1 MNAETIVALT
11 INPSLDKST
20 TFTNLIAEQK
30 IRCEKPRY
38 DAGGGGV
45 NVSKA
50 IFKLGGSSTC
60 VLTSGGST
68 GEMLEELINKE
79 GIESIAI
86 KTKSWT
92 RENFIAFDNSTKS
105 QYRFGFPGN
114 EFSEE
119 ENDLI
124 STLTSSQKEVD
135 EEQWDAVIESKH
147 TLLDLN
153 LKELWH
159 YRDLLVLFVRRDF
172 VTVYKQTILGPL
184 WFFIQPIL
192 TTITFT
198 IIFGNVAQL
207 STDGAPKLVFY
218 MAGITLWNYFSTCL
232 TNVSGVFNANASIFG
247 KVYFPRLIM
256 PLTIVISNLMK
267 FGVQF
272 LLFICFVGYY
282 YFQGEIKPNTW
293 IAATPIV
300 IVLMALISMGIGL
313 ILSSMTTKYKDLNQL
328 ISFGVQLFMYATP
341 VIYPSSSVPLDYQ
354 WVVELNPLVGLFDYM
369 RFAYLG
375 VGEFT
380 ISDLVYPSIFSVFIL
395 AIGVLVFN
403 KTQKTFMD
411 TV

>member
-1 MNAETIVALT
+1 M
-11 INPSLDKST
+11 
-20 TFTNLIAEQK
+20 
-30 IRCEKPRY
+30 
-38 DAGGGGV
+38 
-45 NVSKA
+45 
-50 IFKLGGSSTC
+50 
-60 VLTSGGST
+60 
-68 GEMLEELINKE
+68 
-79 GIESIAI
+79 
-86 KTKSWT
+86 
-92 RENFIAFDNSTKS
+92 
-105 QYRFGFPGN
+105 
-114 EFSEE
+114 
-119 ENDLI
+119 
-124 STLTSSQKEVD
+124 SQKNTTA
-135 EEQWDAVIESKH
+135 EQWDSVIESRH
-147 TLLDLN
+147 SLFDIN

-184 WFFIQPIL
+184 WFFIQPLL

-207 STDGAPKLVFY
+207 STDGAPKVVFY
-218 MAGITLWNYFSTCL
+218 MAGITLWGYFSTCL
-232 TNVSGVFNANASIFG
+232 TTVSGVFNANAGIFG

-272 LLFICFVGYY
+272 LLFVCFVGY
-282 YFQGEIKPNTW
+282 FTLQNQIHPNSW
-293 IAATPIV
+293 ILLTPLI

-328 ISFGVQLFMYATP
+328 IGFGVQLFMYATP
-341 VIYPSSSVPLDYQ
+341 VIYPSSSVPSTYQ

-380 ISDLVYPSIFSVFIL
+380 ILDLVYPSLFSIVIL

>member
-1 MNAETIVALT
+1 MNQK
-11 INPSLDKST
+11 NT
-20 TFTNLIAEQK
+20 TA
-30 IRCEKPRY
+30 
-38 DAGGGGV
+38 
-45 NVSKA
+45 
-50 IFKLGGSSTC
+50 
-60 VLTSGGST
+60 
-68 GEMLEELINKE
+68 
-79 GIESIAI
+79 
-86 KTKSWT
+86 
-92 RENFIAFDNSTKS
+92 
-105 QYRFGFPGN
+105 
-114 EFSEE
+114 
-119 ENDLI
+119 
-124 STLTSSQKEVD
+124 
-135 EEQWDAVIESKH
+135 EQWDSVIESRH
-147 TLLDLN
+147 SLFDIN

-184 WFFIQPIL
+184 WFFIQPLL

-207 STDGAPKLVFY
+207 STDGAPKIIFY

-232 TNVSGVFNANASIFG
+232 TTVSGVFNANASIFG

-267 FGVQF
+267 FAVQF
-272 LLFICFVGYY
+272 LLFICFVV
-282 YFQGEIKPNTW
+282 YFTLHNQIQPNSW
-293 IAATPIV
+293 ILLTPFI
-300 IVLMALISMGIGL
+300 IILMALISMGIGL

-328 ISFGVQLFMYATP
+328 IGFGVQLFMYATP
-341 VIYPSSSVPLDYQ
+341 VIYPSSTVPLDYQ

-380 ISDLVYPSIFSVFIL
+380 ILDLVYPSIFSIVIL

>member
-1 MNAETIVALT
+1 M
-11 INPSLDKST
+11 
-20 TFTNLIAEQK
+20 
-30 IRCEKPRY
+30 
-38 DAGGGGV
+38 
-45 NVSKA
+45 
-50 IFKLGGSSTC
+50 
-60 VLTSGGST
+60 
-68 GEMLEELINKE
+68 
-79 GIESIAI
+79 
-86 KTKSWT
+86 
-92 RENFIAFDNSTKS
+92 
-105 QYRFGFPGN
+105 
-114 EFSEE
+114 
-119 ENDLI
+119 
-124 STLTSSQKEVD
+124 SQKNTTAEH
-135 EEQWDAVIESKH
+135 WDSVIESRH
-147 TLLDLN
+147 FLFDIN

-184 WFFIQPIL
+184 WFFIQPLL

-207 STDGAPKLVFY
+207 STDGAPKIIFY

-232 TNVSGVFNANASIFG
+232 TTVSGVFNANASIFG

-272 LLFICFVGYY
+272 LLFIGFVV
-282 YFQGEIKPNTW
+282 YFAFQNQIQPNNW
-293 IAATPIV
+293 ILLTPVV
-300 IVLMALISMGIGL
+300 IVLMAVISMGIGL

-328 ISFGVQLFMYATP
+328 IGFGVQLFMYATP
-341 VIYPSSSVPLDYQ
+341 VIYPSSSVPQDYQ

-369 RFAYLG
+369 RYAYLG

-380 ISDLVYPSIFSVFIL
+380 ILDLVYPSIFSIVIL

>member
-1 MNAETIVALT
+1 M
-11 INPSLDKST
+11 
-20 TFTNLIAEQK
+20 
-30 IRCEKPRY
+30 
-38 DAGGGGV
+38 
-45 NVSKA
+45 
-50 IFKLGGSSTC
+50 
-60 VLTSGGST
+60 
-68 GEMLEELINKE
+68 
-79 GIESIAI
+79 
-86 KTKSWT
+86 
-92 RENFIAFDNSTKS
+92 
-105 QYRFGFPGN
+105 
-114 EFSEE
+114 
-119 ENDLI
+119 
-124 STLTSSQKEVD
+124 SQKNTTA
-135 EEQWDAVIESKH
+135 EQWDSVIESRH
-147 TLLDLN
+147 SLFDIN

-184 WFFIQPIL
+184 WFFIQPLL

-207 STDGAPKLVFY
+207 STDGAPKVVFD
-218 MAGITLWNYFSTCL
+218 MAGITLWGYFATCL
-232 TNVSGVFNANASIFG
+232 TTVSGVFNANAGIFG

-272 LLFICFVGYY
+272 LLFVCFVGY
-282 YFQGEIKPNTW
+282 FTLQNQIHPNSW
-293 IAATPIV
+293 ILLTPLI

-328 ISFGVQLFMYATP
+328 IGFGVQLFMYATP
-341 VIYPSSSVPLDYQ
+341 VIYPSSSVPSAYQ

-380 ISDLVYPSIFSVFIL
+380 ILDLVYPSLFSIVIL

>member
-1 MNAETIVALT
+1 MN
-11 INPSLDKST
+11 
-20 TFTNLIAEQK
+20 
-30 IRCEKPRY
+30 
-38 DAGGGGV
+38 
-45 NVSKA
+45 
-50 IFKLGGSSTC
+50 
-60 VLTSGGST
+60 
-68 GEMLEELINKE
+68 
-79 GIESIAI
+79 
-86 KTKSWT
+86 KT
-92 RENFIAFDNSTKS
+92 
-105 QYRFGFPGN
+105 

-119 ENDLI
+119 ESNLSNKFS
-124 STLTSSQKEVD
+124 STQETENT
-135 EEQWDAVIESKH
+135 EQWDAVIESRH
-147 TLLDLN
+147 SLLDLN

-232 TNVSGVFNANASIFG
+232 TSVSGVFNVNASIFG

-272 LLFICFVGYY
+272 LLFICFVI
-282 YFQGEIKPNTW
+282 YFTLQNQIQPNNW
-293 IAATPIV
+293 IMLTPLI

-328 ISFGVQLFMYATP
+328 IGFGVQLFMYATP

-380 ISDLVYPSIFSVFIL
+380 ILDLVYPSIFSIVIL

>member
-1 MNAETIVALT
+1 MN
-11 INPSLDKST
+11 
-20 TFTNLIAEQK
+20 
-30 IRCEKPRY
+30 
-38 DAGGGGV
+38 
-45 NVSKA
+45 
-50 IFKLGGSSTC
+50 
-60 VLTSGGST
+60 
-68 GEMLEELINKE
+68 
-79 GIESIAI
+79 
-86 KTKSWT
+86 KT
-92 RENFIAFDNSTKS
+92 
-105 QYRFGFPGN
+105 

-119 ENDLI
+119 ESNLSNKFS
-124 STLTSSQKEVD
+124 STQETENT
-135 EEQWDAVIESKH
+135 EQWDAVIESRH
-147 TLLDLN
+147 SLLDLN

-172 VTVYKQTILGPL
+172 VTVYQQTILGPL

-232 TNVSGVFNANASIFG
+232 TSVSGVFNVNASIFG

-267 FGVQF
+267 FAVQF
-272 LLFICFVGYY
+272 LLFICFVV
-282 YFQGEIKPNTW
+282 YFTLHNQIQPNSW
-293 IAATPIV
+293 ILLTPFI
-300 IVLMALISMGIGL
+300 IILMALISMGIGL

-328 ISFGVQLFMYATP
+328 IGFGVQLFMYATP
-341 VIYPSSSVPLDYQ
+341 VIYPSSSVPQDYQ

-369 RFAYLG
+369 RYAYLG
-375 VGEFT
+375 VGEFA
-380 ISDLVYPSIFSVFIL
+380 ISDLVYPSIFSIVIL

>member
-1 MNAETIVALT
+1 MNQK
-11 INPSLDKST
+11 NT
-20 TFTNLIAEQK
+20 TA
-30 IRCEKPRY
+30 
-38 DAGGGGV
+38 
-45 NVSKA
+45 
-50 IFKLGGSSTC
+50 
-60 VLTSGGST
+60 
-68 GEMLEELINKE
+68 
-79 GIESIAI
+79 
-86 KTKSWT
+86 
-92 RENFIAFDNSTKS
+92 
-105 QYRFGFPGN
+105 
-114 EFSEE
+114 
-119 ENDLI
+119 
-124 STLTSSQKEVD
+124 
-135 EEQWDAVIESKH
+135 EQWDSVIESRH
-147 TLLDLN
+147 SLFDIN

-184 WFFIQPIL
+184 WFFIQPSL

-207 STDGAPKLVFY
+207 STDGAPKIVFY
-218 MAGITLWNYFSTCL
+218 MAGITLWGYFSTCL
-232 TNVSGVFNANASIFG
+232 TTVSGVFNANAGIFG

-272 LLFICFVGYY
+272 LLFICFVI
-282 YFQGEIKPNTW
+282 YFTLQNQIQPNNW
-293 IAATPIV
+293 IMLTPLI

-328 ISFGVQLFMYATP
+328 IGFGVQLFMYATP
-341 VIYPSSSVPLDYQ
+341 VIYPSSSVPVDYQ

-380 ISDLVYPSIFSVFIL
+380 ILDLVYPSIFSIVIL

>member
-1 MNAETIVALT
+1 MN
-11 INPSLDKST
+11 
-20 TFTNLIAEQK
+20 
-30 IRCEKPRY
+30 
-38 DAGGGGV
+38 
-45 NVSKA
+45 
-50 IFKLGGSSTC
+50 
-60 VLTSGGST
+60 
-68 GEMLEELINKE
+68 
-79 GIESIAI
+79 
-86 KTKSWT
+86 KT
-92 RENFIAFDNSTKS
+92 
-105 QYRFGFPGN
+105 

-119 ENDLI
+119 ESNLSNKFS
-124 STLTSSQKEVD
+124 STQETENT
-135 EEQWDAVIESKH
+135 EQWDAIIESRH
-147 TLLDLN
+147 SLLDLN

-232 TNVSGVFNANASIFG
+232 TSVSGVFNVNASIFG

-267 FGVQF
+267 FAVQF
-272 LLFICFVGYY
+272 LLFICFVV
-282 YFQGEIKPNTW
+282 YFTLHNQIQPNSW
-293 IAATPIV
+293 ILLTPFI
-300 IVLMALISMGIGL
+300 IILMALISMGIGL

-328 ISFGVQLFMYATP
+328 IGFGVQLFMYATP
-341 VIYPSSSVPLDYQ
+341 VIYPSSSVPQDYQ

-369 RFAYLG
+369 RYAYLG
-375 VGEFT
+375 VGEFA
-380 ISDLVYPSIFSVFIL
+380 ISDLVYPSIFSIVIL

>member
-1 MNAETIVALT
+1 MN
-11 INPSLDKST
+11 
-20 TFTNLIAEQK
+20 
-30 IRCEKPRY
+30 
-38 DAGGGGV
+38 
-45 NVSKA
+45 
-50 IFKLGGSSTC
+50 
-60 VLTSGGST
+60 
-68 GEMLEELINKE
+68 
-79 GIESIAI
+79 
-86 KTKSWT
+86 KT
-92 RENFIAFDNSTKS
+92 
-105 QYRFGFPGN
+105 

-119 ENDLI
+119 ESNLSNKFS
-124 STLTSSQKEVD
+124 STQETENT
-135 EEQWDAVIESKH
+135 EQWDAVIESRH
-147 TLLDLN
+147 SLLDLN

-232 TNVSGVFNANASIFG
+232 TSVSGVFNANASIFG

-272 LLFICFVGYY
+272 LLFLCFVGYY
-282 YFQGEIKPNTW
+282 YSQNEIKPNEW

-300 IVLMALISMGIGL
+300 IILMALISMGIGL
-313 ILSSMTTKYKDLNQL
+313 VLSSMTTKYKDLNQL

-341 VIYPSSSVPLDYQ
+341 VIYPSSSVPSAYQ

-380 ISDLVYPSIFSVFIL
+380 ILDLVYPSIFSIVIL

>member
-1 MNAETIVALT
+1 MNQK
-11 INPSLDKST
+11 NT
-20 TFTNLIAEQK
+20 TA
-30 IRCEKPRY
+30 
-38 DAGGGGV
+38 
-45 NVSKA
+45 
-50 IFKLGGSSTC
+50 
-60 VLTSGGST
+60 
-68 GEMLEELINKE
+68 
-79 GIESIAI
+79 
-86 KTKSWT
+86 
-92 RENFIAFDNSTKS
+92 
-105 QYRFGFPGN
+105 
-114 EFSEE
+114 
-119 ENDLI
+119 
-124 STLTSSQKEVD
+124 
-135 EEQWDAVIESKH
+135 EQWDSVIESRH
-147 TLLDLN
+147 SLFDIN

-184 WFFIQPIL
+184 WFFIQPLL

-207 STDGAPKLVFY
+207 STDGAPKIVFY
-218 MAGITLWNYFSTCL
+218 MAGITLWGYFSTCL
-232 TNVSGVFNANASIFG
+232 TTVSGVFNANAGIFG

-256 PLTIVISNLMK
+256 PLTIMISNLMK

-272 LLFICFVGYY
+272 LLFICFVI
-282 YFQGEIKPNTW
+282 YFTLQNQIQPNNW
-293 IAATPIV
+293 IMLTPLI

-328 ISFGVQLFMYATP
+328 IGFGVQLFMYATP

-380 ISDLVYPSIFSVFIL
+380 ILDLVYPSIFSIVIL

>member
-1 MNAETIVALT
+1 MNQK
-11 INPSLDKST
+11 NT
-20 TFTNLIAEQK
+20 TA
-30 IRCEKPRY
+30 
-38 DAGGGGV
+38 
-45 NVSKA
+45 
-50 IFKLGGSSTC
+50 
-60 VLTSGGST
+60 
-68 GEMLEELINKE
+68 
-79 GIESIAI
+79 
-86 KTKSWT
+86 
-92 RENFIAFDNSTKS
+92 
-105 QYRFGFPGN
+105 
-114 EFSEE
+114 
-119 ENDLI
+119 
-124 STLTSSQKEVD
+124 
-135 EEQWDAVIESKH
+135 EQWDSVIESRH
-147 TLLDLN
+147 SLFDIN

-184 WFFIQPIL
+184 WFFIQPLL

-207 STDGAPKLVFY
+207 STDGAPKIVFY
-218 MAGITLWNYFSTCL
+218 MAGITLWGYFSTCL
-232 TNVSGVFNANASIFG
+232 TTVSGVFNANAGIFG

-272 LLFICFVGYY
+272 LLFICFVI
-282 YFQGEIKPNTW
+282 YFTLQNQIQPNNW
-293 IAATPIV
+293 IMMTPLI

-328 ISFGVQLFMYATP
+328 IGFGVQLFMYATP
-341 VIYPSSSVPLDYQ
+341 VIYPSSTVPLDYQ

-380 ISDLVYPSIFSVFIL
+380 ILDLVYPSIFSIVIL

>member
-1 MNAETIVALT
+1 MKQKDTI
-11 INPSLDKST
+11 
-20 TFTNLIAEQK
+20 
-30 IRCEKPRY
+30 
-38 DAGGGGV
+38 
-45 NVSKA
+45 
-50 IFKLGGSSTC
+50 
-60 VLTSGGST
+60 
-68 GEMLEELINKE
+68 
-79 GIESIAI
+79 IE
-86 KTKSWT
+86 
-92 RENFIAFDNSTKS
+92 D
-105 QYRFGFPGN
+105 
-114 EFSEE
+114 
-119 ENDLI
+119 
-124 STLTSSQKEVD
+124 
-135 EEQWDAVIESKH
+135 WDTVIEAKH
-147 TLLDLN
+147 SLFDIN
-153 LKELWH
+153 FKEIWH

-232 TNVSGVFNANASIFG
+232 TSVSGVFNANAGIFG

-272 LLFICFVGYY
+272 LLFICFVL
-282 YFQGEIKPNTW
+282 YFYAKGQIVPNWW
-293 IAATPIV
+293 ILFTPLI

-341 VIYPSSSVPLDYQ
+341 VIYPSSSVPADYA
-354 WVVELNPLVGLFDYM
+354 WLVELNPLVGLFDYM
-369 RFAYLG
+369 RYAYLG
-375 VGEFT
+375 IGTFS
-380 ISDLVYPSIFSVFIL
+380 IDYLLYPTLFSIVIL
-395 AIGVLVFN
+395 LLGVLVFN

>member
-1 MNAETIVALT
+1 MN
-11 INPSLDKST
+11 
-20 TFTNLIAEQK
+20 
-30 IRCEKPRY
+30 
-38 DAGGGGV
+38 
-45 NVSKA
+45 
-50 IFKLGGSSTC
+50 
-60 VLTSGGST
+60 
-68 GEMLEELINKE
+68 
-79 GIESIAI
+79 
-86 KTKSWT
+86 KT
-92 RENFIAFDNSTKS
+92 
-105 QYRFGFPGN
+105 

-119 ENDLI
+119 ESNLSNKFS
-124 STLTSSQKEVD
+124 STQETENT
-135 EEQWDAVIESKH
+135 EQWDAVIESRH
-147 TLLDLN
+147 SLLDLN

-232 TNVSGVFNANASIFG
+232 TSVSGVFNVNASIFG

-267 FGVQF
+267 FAVQF
-272 LLFICFVGYY
+272 LLFICFVV
-282 YFQGEIKPNTW
+282 YFTLHNQIQPNSW
-293 IAATPIV
+293 ILLTPFI
-300 IVLMALISMGIGL
+300 IILMALISMGIGL

-328 ISFGVQLFMYATP
+328 IGFGVQLFMYATP
-341 VIYPSSSVPLDYQ
+341 VIYPSSSVPQDYQ

-369 RFAYLG
+369 RYAYLG
-375 VGEFT
+375 VGEFA
-380 ISDLVYPSIFSVFIL
+380 ISDLVYPSIFSIVIL

-403 KTQKTFMD
+403 KTQKTFID

>member
-1 MNAETIVALT
+1 MNQK
-11 INPSLDKST
+11 NT
-20 TFTNLIAEQK
+20 TA
-30 IRCEKPRY
+30 
-38 DAGGGGV
+38 
-45 NVSKA
+45 
-50 IFKLGGSSTC
+50 
-60 VLTSGGST
+60 
-68 GEMLEELINKE
+68 
-79 GIESIAI
+79 
-86 KTKSWT
+86 
-92 RENFIAFDNSTKS
+92 
-105 QYRFGFPGN
+105 
-114 EFSEE
+114 
-119 ENDLI
+119 
-124 STLTSSQKEVD
+124 
-135 EEQWDAVIESKH
+135 EQWDSVIESRH
-147 TLLDLN
+147 SLFDIN

-184 WFFIQPIL
+184 WFFIQPLL

-207 STDGAPKLVFY
+207 STDGAPKIVFY
-218 MAGITLWNYFSTCL
+218 MAGITLWGYFSTCL
-232 TNVSGVFNANASIFG
+232 TTVSGVFNANAGIFG

-272 LLFICFVGYY
+272 LLFVCFVGY
-282 YFQGEIKPNTW
+282 FTLQNQIHPNSW
-293 IAATPIV
+293 ILLTPLI

-328 ISFGVQLFMYATP
+328 IGFGVQLFMYATP
-341 VIYPSSSVPLDYQ
+341 VIYPSSSVPSAYQ

-380 ISDLVYPSIFSVFIL
+380 ILDLVYPSLFSIVIL